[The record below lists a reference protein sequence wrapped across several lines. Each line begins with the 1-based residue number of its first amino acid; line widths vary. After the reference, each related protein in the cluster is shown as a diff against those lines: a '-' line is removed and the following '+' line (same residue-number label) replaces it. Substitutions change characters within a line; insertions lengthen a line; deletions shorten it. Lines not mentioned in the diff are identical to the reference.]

1 MLTSLQRPSVPSII
15 WAATGSHLCDDLNKR
30 RNATCQQSHWGL
42 GFIYLT
48 CSLPW
53 RVLGQSASGQTT
65 PCFVLVMPWAEVVGD
80 SNVKLVQNRNAWQV
94 HARYRQTFDLVELC
108 YNWNRILFWC
118 MKMPSGVHLV
128 ANLSVYLEL
137 EWVNR
142 VKNWSADKILT
153 TVPTVLMMY
162 LNCVVAVNTRS

>member
-1 MLTSLQRPSVPSII
+1 
-15 WAATGSHLCDDLNKR
+15 
-30 RNATCQQSHWGL
+30 
-42 GFIYLT
+42 
-48 CSLPW
+48 
-53 RVLGQSASGQTT
+53 
-65 PCFVLVMPWAEVVGD
+65 
-80 SNVKLVQNRNAWQV
+80 
-94 HARYRQTFDLVELC
+94 
-108 YNWNRILFWC
+108 

-162 LNCVVAVNTRS
+162 LNCMI